1 MMGTVLDVLGTIIF
15 LTIAAFAFCALG
27 AIGIAL
33 WLFHTWD
40 EAERKRKGYWDV

>member
-1 MMGTVLDVLGTIIF
+1 METVLEVFWTIAI

-27 AIGIAL
+27 AMGIAL
-33 WLFHTWD
+33 WLLHTWD